1 MRIENPDWRNPLG
14 PPVRTIIEYTNT
26 KPPASEYPRR
36 IVSPSQSSLCCT
48 DHSTLVGEPETNC
61 RFRYQYQRC
70 VVCGFAV
77 RRILHE
83 LPPTALIRRLQKS
96 LRVSFS
102 RKWQDPA
109 DAHAVI
115 GALPMRS

>member
-1 MRIENPDWRNPLG
+1 MRTENPDWRNPLG

-26 KPPASEYPRR
+26 KQPAIKYPTR
-36 IVSPSQSSLCCT
+36 IVSPLQSSLCCWAHT
-48 DHSTLVGEPETNC
+48 ELVGKPETNC

-70 VVCGFAV
+70 TVCGFAV

-83 LPPTALIRRLQKS
+83 LPPTALIQRLRAS
-96 LRVSFS
+96 LQNSFS

-109 DAHAVI
+109 DGHGVI
-115 GALPMRS
+115 DVHLAR